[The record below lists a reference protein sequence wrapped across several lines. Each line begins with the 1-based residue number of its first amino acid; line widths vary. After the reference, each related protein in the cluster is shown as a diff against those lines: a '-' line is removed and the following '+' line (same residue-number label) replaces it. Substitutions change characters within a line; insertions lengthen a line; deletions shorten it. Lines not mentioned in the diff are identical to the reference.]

1 MSSGPSPIILALTLF
16 TLAVCALGL
25 WQGGRSERLGAVI
38 ILANQALT
46 FVMTYAF
53 SERASVG
60 ALVQLALDGLTAAA
74 LLLVV
79 LRYGKPWLGVAM
91 LLYAAQFALHSFYLV
106 TERPNDT
113 LHAVAN
119 NAIFVGVNLSLAA
132 GTAMAMLNRRKVAKR
147 PWHGAR

>member
-16 TLAVCALGL
+16 TLAVCTLGL
-25 WQGGRSERLGAVI
+25 WRGGRPERLGAMIV
-38 ILANQALT
+38 LANQALT

-132 GTAMAMLNRRKVAKR
+132 GIAMAMLNRRKTAKR
-147 PWHGAR
+147 S

>member
-16 TLAVCALGL
+16 TLAVCGLGL
-25 WQGGRSERLGAVI
+25 WKGGTPERLGAAV

-46 FVMTYAF
+46 FVMTYVLSSSAPV
-53 SERASVG
+53 SAI
-60 ALVQLALDGLTAAA
+60 AQLALDGVTAAA

-79 LRYGKPWLGVAM
+79 LRYGKPWLGAAM
-91 LLYAAQFALHSFYLV
+91 LLYAGQFALHSFYLV

-132 GTAMAMLNRRKVAKR
+132 GIAMAILNRRR
-147 PWHGAR
+147 GPRRS

>member
-16 TLAVCALGL
+16 TLAVCTLGL
-25 WQGGRSERLGAVI
+25 WKGGRPERLGAVI

-46 FVMTYAF
+46 FVMTYVF

-132 GTAMAMLNRRKVAKR
+132 GIAMAMLNRRKVAKR
-147 PWHGAR
+147 P

>member
-1 MSSGPSPIILALTLF
+1 MSSAPSPIILALTFF
-16 TLAVCALGL
+16 TFAVCALGL
-25 WQGGRSERLGAVI
+25 WQGGRPERLGAAIV
-38 ILANQALT
+38 LANQALT
-46 FVMTYAF
+46 FVMTYLF
-53 SERASVG
+53 SERAAVG

-132 GTAMAMLNRRKVAKR
+132 GIVAAMLKRRQIAKR
-147 PWHGAR
+147 S